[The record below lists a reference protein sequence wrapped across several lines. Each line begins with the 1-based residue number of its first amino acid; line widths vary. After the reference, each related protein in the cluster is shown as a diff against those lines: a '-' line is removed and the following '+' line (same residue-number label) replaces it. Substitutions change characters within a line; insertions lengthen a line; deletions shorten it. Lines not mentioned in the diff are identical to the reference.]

1 MFNDLMWRTVCTVS
15 MTLYCV
21 LNIVIFDE
29 IFRQMRT
36 RYHSNSVFR
45 EFVIDS
51 LTDKVTRYIPDA
63 ICERSDSSGNSQIH
77 TLSEVSE

>member
-29 IFRQMRT
+29 IFRQTRT

-51 LTDKVTRYIPDA
+51 LTDKVTVN
-63 ICERSDSSGNSQIH
+63 SSGNSQIH